1 MAFASYWQNLLS
13 AHEVN
18 ATTDVSATSFADL
31 DKGIDA
37 SWLSSAWGPSYF
49 APDAKTSLG
58 DWRAAPLPQWTA
70 GANVAA
76 NWGGSTYPVFTQSKH
91 PKEAAE
97 FSEWMNATDASWN
110 ITKTAPSSLFPT
122 YLPLLNSSSYKTITV
137 PLSGSSTPGVQFT
150 AAASQIQGVPWPPFL
165 SPRRDERL
173 ADAPDGVQELPERP
187 GELRQGAGLHGLD
200 VSTVT
205 VTDRSAASAGRRR
218 RGRSAWIQRRDRRG
232 IWFVVPFLV
241 GFVLFMIVP
250 LVYAIYTS
258 LYTTK
263 IIGGTVFSGASN
275 YTQTLQSS
283 QFWSG
288 VVRVIIYAAIQIPVM
303 LAIAFFFAC
312 VFDLGVAKFGRTFR
326 TIFFIPFAVP
336 AVVGAVMWSFL
347 LEPQFGPMV
356 HLANAFGFSGTNFFS
371 PSLILPSII
380 VIVIWEWT
388 GYNMVIL
395 YTALKSVPRDVVEA
409 AILDDTPLWRI
420 IIRIKLPLVRPAI
433 VMLIFLNTIGALQL
447 FTEPLILSYFET
459 GSVSVNYTPT
469 LYLYNTAI
477 AADQTNLAAAGA
489 VILGLVIVAISTAS
503 LLFRRRRG
511 EFR

>member
-1 MAFASYWQNLLS
+1 
-13 AHEVN
+13 
-18 ATTDVSATSFADL
+18 
-31 DKGIDA
+31 
-37 SWLSSAWGPSYF
+37 
-49 APDAKTSLG
+49 
-58 DWRAAPLPQWTA
+58 
-70 GANVAA
+70 
-76 NWGGSTYPVFTQSKH
+76 
-91 PKEAAE
+91 
-97 FSEWMNATDASWN
+97 
-110 ITKTAPSSLFPT
+110 
-122 YLPLLNSSSYKTITV
+122 
-137 PLSGSSTPGVQFT
+137 
-150 AAASQIQGVPWPPFL
+150 
-165 SPRRDERL
+165 
-173 ADAPDGVQELPERP
+173 
-187 GELRQGAGLHGLD
+187 
-200 VSTVT
+200 
-205 VTDRSAASAGRRR
+205 
-218 RGRSAWIQRRDRRG
+218 
-232 IWFVVPFLV
+232 
-241 GFVLFMIVP
+241 MIVP

-489 VILGLVIVAISTAS
+489 VILGLVIVVISTAS